1 MSEYCVTKE
10 AEAKLP
16 TKFYGEF
23 RIVVFREKSN
33 CKEHAVI
40 IKGDIKGDKIQ
51 CRIHSK
57 CLTGDTFH
65 SMRCD
70 CGEQL
75 EFSLNY
81 IQEKG
86 RGLLIY
92 LDQEGRDIGLINKI
106 KAYKLQEE
114 GYDTAEANKKL
125 GFKEDE
131 RSFKVAADILKI
143 LGVKSVSLLTN
154 NPDKIKDLE
163 KDGIKVEKRI
173 PIEIKPTKHNEFYL
187 RTKKEKL
194 GHLLDI

>member
-1 MSEYCVTKE
+1 MPEYSVSKISE
-10 AEAKLP
+10 ASLP

-23 RIVVFREKSN
+23 KIVVFREKN
-33 CKEHAVI
+33 NGKEHAAV
-40 IKGDIKGDKIQ
+40 IKGDIKGDKMP

-65 SMRCD
+65 SLRCD

-75 EFSLNY
+75 EFSLNH
-81 IQEKG
+81 IQKKG

-92 LDQEGRDIGLINKI
+92 LDQEGRDIGLANKI

-143 LGVKSVSLLTN
+143 LGVKSVLLLTN
-154 NPDKIKDLE
+154 NPEKIKDLE
-163 KDGIKVEKRI
+163 KNGITVEKRI
-173 PIEIKPTKHNEFYL
+173 PIEIKPTKQNEFYL
-187 RTKKEKL
+187 KTKKEKL
-194 GHLLDI
+194 GHLLNI